1 MVRMIKMR
9 QFCRVGSLLFDG
21 NLFFNQWTF
30 NKSEP
35 LTSDPSLQ
43 QSDTLNTR
51 CRVLDVSAVPSRVP
65 DTWRES
71 QVRGQRGSQVG
82 TTNRKS
88 LQPGGRRLHFQAHQR
103 LGHLEDGPGGRPSPV
118 SAASLHR
125 KTRWRET
132 RCDANGGE
140 TAELMKAAG
149 SGSAS
154 ATWWWLFTA
163 GVNKFDLQPPSR
175 SEGRRQ
181 THKHTGN
188 TWMEL
193 NTAGSPS
200 RFVSLTLKSA
210 GNTNLNL
217 LHVLKSV

>member
-163 GVNKFDLQPPSR
+163 GL
-175 SEGRRQ
+175 
-181 THKHTGN
+181 T
-188 TWMEL
+188 
-193 NTAGSPS
+193 
-200 RFVSLTLKSA
+200 SLTFSPPAGLKVEDRHT
-210 GNTNLNL
+210 NTQETHEWSWIQPVHHPGLFHWRLNL
-217 LHVLKSV
+217 QLTQTWICCTF